1 MYKVIDKKIDSIIDK
16 LRKVIINGK
25 LNITCGWFAMISF
38 IVCMIFPLS
47 MYFFVYQSTSIVKTS
62 LTIIAPLLVNMI
74 IIPMF
79 KIFSFYQEV
88 DEEWLKDK
96 NDTREKKYF
105 KDRQI
110 IWTESILLVVSSLPI
125 VLWYFFVG
133 FSQISHSYPNIAF
146 LILLILS
153 MLVLLILL
161 YYMIA
166 YLSKIVNYIYK
177 VIKTLI
183 SKSFKIVKSLVSK
196 LLQTLKN

>member
-16 LRKVIINGK
+16 LRKVITNGR
-25 LNITCGWFAMISF
+25 LNITSGWFAMISF
-38 IVCMIFPLS
+38 IVCMMFPLS
-47 MYFFVYQSTSIVKTS
+47 MYLFVYQSTSIVKTIT
-62 LTIIAPLLVNMI
+62 TIIAPLLVNMI

-79 KIFSFYQEV
+79 KILSFYQEV
-88 DEEWLKDK
+88 DEKWLEDK

-110 IWTESILLVVSSLPI
+110 IWTESIIVALSSAPI

-133 FSQISHSYPNIAF
+133 FSQFSRSYPNIAV
-146 LILLILS
+146 LILLLLS
-153 MLVLLILL
+153 MFLLLILL
-161 YYMIA
+161 YYVIA

-183 SKSFKIVKSLVSK
+183 SK